1 MEMQI
6 VINNLGIPI
15 WPLGILILFGV
26 LAILLRRKHS
36 FPYLAFFSIFWV
48 YVMVGLDKTLFPL
61 QINGTFV
68 DVMRQAPLFSQVNLL
83 PFYFSKYG
91 LSAAGYYVILAN
103 ILLTIPFGFGLN
115 FIRRLR
121 LKDILWLSFA
131 VGFGIEFVQLLM
143 TLILSY
149 PYRVV
154 DINDV
159 WLNALGVLIGYG
171 LFRIF
176 TWLYLL
182 AMPLRPDS
190 ENRGLFAYFDSVAD
204 PSDKSSVR

>member
-68 DVMRQAPLFSQVNLL
+68 DVMRQAPLFSQVNLV

-131 VGFGIEFVQLLM
+131 VGFGIEVCTVVNDFD
-143 TLILSY
+143 IKLSLPGCGY
-149 PYRVV
+149 QRCLAECPGSL
-154 DINDV
+154 D
-159 WLNALGVLIGYG
+159 WLRALQN
-171 LFRIF
+171 
-176 TWLYLL
+176 LYL
-182 AMPLRPDS
+182 AVFIG
-190 ENRGLFAYFDSVAD
+190 NA
-204 PSDKSSVR
+204 PSTRL

>member
-36 FPYLAFFSIFWV
+36 YSYLLFFSIFWV
-48 YVMVGLDKTLFPL
+48 YGMAGLDKTLFPI

-83 PFYFSKYG
+83 PFYFSRYG
-91 LSAAGYYVILAN
+91 LSPAGYFIILAN

-131 VGFGIEFVQLLM
+131 VGFGIESVQLLM
-143 TLILSY
+143 TLILRY

-159 WLNALGVLIGYG
+159 WLNAVGILVGYG
-171 LFRIF
+171 LFRVF
-176 TWLYLL
+176 AWLYRLVV
-182 AMPLRPDS
+182 PQRPGS
-190 ENRGLFAYFDSVAD
+190 NHRGLFVYIYAVAD
-204 PSDKSSVR
+204 QSDESSIR